1 MKRFYPLVLSGLVA
15 ATVLA
20 PDSASA
26 QQPQQ
31 RRIIR
36 PLPTAADAG
45 AATVTTA
52 TPAPPVDAGATVD
65 AGVRERGKE
74 GAEHKKRRKDYVD
87 RIRKEIRATVPVRD
101 LTDQDREL
109 IRAHWRRAMRAFRI
123 RLLAEDDK
131 DNASIARADALIAK
145 IDQHLLNRLKEL
157 HKKGA
162 AAPAKD
168 AGAK

>member
-15 ATVLA
+15 ASVLA

-26 QQPQQ
+26 QQPQP

-45 AATVTTA
+45 GAATATA
-52 TPAPPVDAGATVD
+52 TPAPVDAGAAVD

-74 GAEHKKRRKDYVD
+74 GAEQKKRRKDYVD
-87 RIRKEIRATVPVRD
+87 RVRKEIRATVPIRE
-101 LTDQDREL
+101 LTEQDREV

-131 DNASIARADALIAK
+131 DNATIARADALLAK
-145 IDQHLLNRLKEL
+145 IDQHLLSRLREL

-162 AAPAKD
+162 PAPAKD